1 MELIA
6 IDRQRLFARL
16 RNYLGE
22 MDRCASTL
30 EEIMMMEQEA
40 TRRFD
45 GEALLDLCDLRAS
58 CRAKMGELE
67 GACRRVLREN
77 GVKDSVSLS
86 EFLASNHDVDEELR
100 ALRRN
105 LYHRMLNLQ
114 QEMQDGQ
121 LRLKAAADVT
131 TNLLRNIGLIQTPQT
146 YRRGDLK

>member
-1 MELIA
+1 MELT
-6 IDRQRLFARL
+6 IDRKRLFARL
-16 RNYLGE
+16 RAYLGE

-58 CRAKMGELE
+58 CREKMAELE
-67 GACRRVLREN
+67 GSCRRVLHEN
-77 GVKDSVSLS
+77 GVDDAVPLS
-86 EFLASNHDVDEELR
+86 EFIASSHDVDDDLR

-105 LYHRMLNLQ
+105 LYHRMLHLQ

-131 TNLLRNIGLIQTPQT
+131 TNLLRSIGLIQTPQT
-146 YRRGDLK
+146 YHPGEVK